1 MFPCL
6 KINLR
11 NIQEN
16 GRKIV
21 DFCRKRGIETVGVT
35 KGVCADLNIVKA
47 MLEGGI
53 ELLGDSRIQNI
64 IKLNLFHVILPED
77 SLLLATYNLSI
88 LLYSFC
94 SKQLMK

>member
-1 MFPCL
+1 
-6 KINLR
+6 
-11 NIQEN
+11 
-16 GRKIV
+16 
-21 DFCRKRGIETVGVT
+21 VT

-53 ELLGDSRIQNI
+53 EVLGDSRIRNI

-77 SLLLATYNLSI
+77 SFLLATYNLSI